1 MEFIPKKNLAN
12 EEMYIQSFHNFPVSQ
27 ACGKRWNSNLPLIPS
42 LCSLENR
49 NLLWH
54 ESLFIFG
61 KRYCPYLYRHLMHLS
76 TNTAFCFFFF
86 SHDYS
91 KNIFLCIGLGSKML
105 NVNIFLM
112 RVIASFLFLG
122 TPRPRP
128 GAVVRRTNPTSKE
141 PWLRGRRRA

>member
-1 MEFIPKKNLAN
+1 MKIYLNYFVYRPDPTAFFSWLDRTTEYKHQRRSYRSARLQIFQTKIRFRNIYTKKNLAN

-49 NLLWH
+49 NLLCH

-86 SHDYS
+86 SHDYR
-91 KNIFLCIGLGSKML
+91 KIFLL
-105 NVNIFLM
+105 
-112 RVIASFLFLG
+112 
-122 TPRPRP
+122 
-128 GAVVRRTNPTSKE
+128 
-141 PWLRGRRRA
+141 